1 MLLSRL
7 ITALILVPLVF
18 LAVLKLSEGWFVL
31 LLDLV
36 VLAACWELTRLAGLK
51 SVNGRML
58 AVLLMGLLL
67 WLLYVFQ
74 DASWTRGFLLAMGA
88 WWALNLVALLSGRIR
103 LGEIHGFRPLRLLA
117 GMLFLAGA
125 WLALARLRLQP
136 DHGPELVLF
145 LLVLVWVAD
154 SAAYFTGRALGHHKL
169 APAISPGKTVEGA
182 LGALVGSLVPAAFL
196 IWTGWLEVPSWLLV
210 LLCAATV
217 AVSIGGDLWESVL
230 KRERGVKDS
239 GNILPGHG
247 GVLDRI
253 DSQIAASPFFVA
265 GLMLTG
271 AMP

>member
-7 ITALILVPLVF
+7 LTALILVPLVF

-36 VLAACWELTRLAGLK
+36 VLAACWELTRLAGLR
-51 SVNGRML
+51 SPAARLV

-67 WLLYVFQ
+67 WQFHLFG
-74 DASWTRGFLLAMGA
+74 RGEWAVPFLQALAT
-88 WWALNLVALLSGRIR
+88 WWLLNLVVLLSGRVR
-103 LGEIHGFRPLRLLA
+103 VTTFEGWRPLRLLV

-125 WLALARLRLQP
+125 WLALARLHALP
-136 DHGPELVLF
+136 EVGPELMMF
-145 LLVLVWVAD
+145 LLVLVWIAD
-154 SAAYFTGRALGHHKL
+154 SAAYFSGRALGRHKL

-182 LGALVGSLVPAAFL
+182 LGALASAVIPAGFL
-196 IWTGWLEVPSWLLV
+196 IWSGWVEAPAWMLV
-210 LLCAATV
+210 LLCILTV

-265 GLMLTG
+265 GLMVAGVPL
-271 AMP
+271 

>member
-7 ITALILVPLVF
+7 VTALILVPLVF
-18 LAVLKLSEGWFVL
+18 LAVLKLTEGWFTL

-51 SVNGRML
+51 SVNLRL
-58 AVLLMGLLL
+58 LTVLIMGVVLYF
-67 WLLYVFQ
+67 LYVLENEP
-74 DASWTRGFLLAMGA
+74 WTSGFLQLLAA
-88 WWALNLVALLSGRIR
+88 WWLLNLVIMLSGRIR
-103 LGEIHGFRPLRLLA
+103 IAPFEGRRPLRLLI

-125 WLALARLRLQP
+125 WLALAKLHALP
-136 DHGPELVLF
+136 EVGPELMMF
-145 LLVLVWVAD
+145 LLVLVWIAD
-154 SAAYFTGRALGHHKL
+154 SAAYFSGRALGRHKL

-182 LGALVGSLVPAAFL
+182 IGALASAVIPAGFLVWSGWVQAPA
-196 IWTGWLEVPSWLLV
+196 WMLV
-210 LLCAATV
+210 LLCILTV

-239 GNILPGHG
+239 GTILPGHG

-265 GLMLTG
+265 GLAVVGVPL
-271 AMP
+271 